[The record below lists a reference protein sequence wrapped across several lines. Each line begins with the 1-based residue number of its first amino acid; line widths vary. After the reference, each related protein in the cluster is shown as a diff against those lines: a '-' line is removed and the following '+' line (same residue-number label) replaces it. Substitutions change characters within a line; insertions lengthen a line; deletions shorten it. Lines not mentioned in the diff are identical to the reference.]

1 MLRRVRVRQS
11 LRQVVFLMAR
21 RPEVLCGAILLGV
34 LLILAVKFTCSRAK
48 NVVAPARPPVR
59 FFSPE
64 APVVDLYLGQIDQ
77 VERLRSVADV
87 SLLFLYAP
95 WCAHSMAA
103 RQELQLVAHKLAKQ
117 VQFVAV
123 NCWWS
128 HGRCRKQRRLYQY
141 PSIQLFFRRFG
152 PIEYKGPF
160 VAPYVESFVLRVL
173 TPLTYLPSEAVLR
186 DFLSYHEPRVVG
198 FFQFHSSPQPPGYL
212 TYLRSALQAL
222 RRDFRGA
229 VRFGVVT
236 SRHVAQM
243 LPVPEEGSVYLH
255 RRFNSSLV
263 FPRSKLNFTSEVIC
277 SWVFQHYETAL
288 QWLQPPG
295 TKSRLL
301 EEELLKGPAL
311 LLFLPYDPL
320 DPQPSCSLPQVED
333 MAVRYHSCPSGGTAC
348 CHSVPVPQSTAV
360 CELCL
365 DGTGL
370 RTSSVCTVPSVGPS
384 SLPHCCLH
392 PSSSVSCCSLLTDY
406 SALGQYR
413 ACSRTAPLRDTATEA
428 PPATEAPLTTEA
440 TQNEASPQ
448 NEALPAPATGAVG
461 FTGLRCLTNKTLRF
475 YLLDAELNWPLAV
488 RLGAPHNSSSA
499 VPQEPQGPGAHE
511 RSFAAIVDLKDE
523 VHYVLQPIHRATL
536 TQDLEGFIMNFSA
549 PYNRL
554 HRYLVGQTEGGSPP
568 ALITEVTSSSFSH
581 TVLDVQQDVLLLYY
595 TQWCGFCSVLHHI
608 FIQLARLLQPHS
620 ALTVARVNVALNDLP
635 WEMMVDRVPSVL
647 LFPRY
652 RKHQSVK
659 FPEEQPLTL
668 PNLLR
673 FVLKHSDSVR
683 PPHRAPGGEGG
694 PEPLLRAQVQAL
706 QEEVGQLHRA
716 CERLSQQ
723 LAHLWRQHHRLSQDA
738 RALHLHNQELQQ
750 ERRSLEQQHRD
761 KSRQLSQAVQRLQ
774 QLTHTS
780 DSLRHENALLRLLL
794 TALRDRTEEQ
804 NTEGDED
811 LEELSG
817 DGEELSGE
825 ELSGEEQDQT
835 ENRHSEQ
842 KRALVTS

>member
-77 VERLRSVADV
+77 RLRSVADV

-320 DPQPSCSLPQVED
+320 DPQPSALLQQVRAAVPPLPL
-333 MAVRYHSCPSGGTAC
+333 RYHSCPSGGTAC

-406 SALGQYR
+406 
-413 ACSRTAPLRDTATEA
+413 T
-428 PPATEAPLTTEA
+428 
-440 TQNEASPQ
+440 
-448 NEALPAPATGAVG
+448 LPAPATGAVG

-488 RLGAPHNSSSA
+488 RLGAPHNT
-499 VPQEPQGPGAHE
+499 HE

-794 TALRDRTEEQ
+794 TALRDRTEEHGENMQ
-804 NTEGDED
+804 TPHRKAQDMNTEPSHC
-811 LEELSG
+811 EES
-817 DGEELSGE
+817 
-825 ELSGEEQDQT
+825 QT
-835 ENRHSEQ
+835 FGHWSNGL
-842 KRALVTS
+842 RARLVSFGLDVA